1 MKEEKRGGR
10 EGRREG
16 GAEGKREEGRE
27 EWKGNEEINDWRI
40 RLWGDALRAV

>member
-27 EWKGNEEINDWRI
+27 EWRGNKEINDWRI
-40 RLWGDALRAV
+40 RLRGGCS